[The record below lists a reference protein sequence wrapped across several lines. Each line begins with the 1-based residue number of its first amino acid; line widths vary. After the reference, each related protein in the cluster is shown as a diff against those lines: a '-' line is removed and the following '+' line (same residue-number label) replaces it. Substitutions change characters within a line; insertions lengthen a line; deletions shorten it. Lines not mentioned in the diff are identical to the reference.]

1 MSDIFLTNSLNTRL
15 RMLECEQNEYW
26 FYHKDSY
33 PNDNP
38 LLYQNLVDNATD
50 EIIIWEP
57 YFNVKLPNADQ
68 NIFAN
73 IKNNITIKIL
83 TLRGLDSTL
92 SYLTDVHNALKTIIP
107 PEKDCRFGLRVINK
121 GDVANQGGRFF
132 HDRFL
137 IIDNTDI
144 FLIGSSLGYHL
155 TPMQSTG
162 IFKVTNPDTKAFIL
176 SIFQDYWDNS
186 SQYEIPLTYLHL

>member
-1 MSDIFLTNSLNTRL
+1 MSDISLTNSLNTRL

-38 LLYQNLVDNATD
+38 FIVSKSVDNATD

-144 FLIGSSLGYHL
+144 F
-155 TPMQSTG
+155 
-162 IFKVTNPDTKAFIL
+162 
-176 SIFQDYWDNS
+176 
-186 SQYEIPLTYLHL
+186 